1 MREKREPIVL
11 ENFGQK
17 IFGVIHIPEKT
28 PAPFVLFC
36 HGFTGTKIEPHRIFV
51 NTAESLT
58 KEGIGA
64 LRIDFRGSGD
74 SEGSFKDMTIEGEVS
89 DAMVALDYLSK
100 CDFVDKEK
108 IGILGLSMGGA
119 VASITSGKNP
129 LVKSCVLWAAVCHFD
144 IFFNRS
150 QEEIS
155 RIKDYGDFIDLGG
168 NPVGKKFLAEISN
181 VKPLEELKKTN
192 IPVLIIHGSG
202 DPVVPIQHAYDY
214 YNGLKDT
221 RQVELEIIEGADHT
235 FNSIEWEKKVIEKTV
250 KWFKET
256 LI

>member
-1 MREKREPIVL
+1 MLEKREPVIL

-17 IFGVIHIPEKT
+17 IFGVIHIPKNT

-51 NTAESLT
+51 NTAEALT
-58 KEGIGA
+58 REGIGA

-74 SEGSFKDMTIEGEVS
+74 SEGSFKDMTIEGEIS

-100 CDFVDKEK
+100 CNFVDKEK

-119 VASITSGKNP
+119 VASITSGRNP
-129 LVKSCVLWAAVCHFD
+129 LIKSCVLWSAVCHFD

-150 QEEIS
+150 PEEVQK
-155 RIKDYGDFIDLGG
+155 IKDYGDFIDLGG
-168 NPVGKKFLAEISN
+168 NPVGKRFLEEIKN
-181 VKPLEELKKTN
+181 IKPLEELKKRN
-192 IPVLIIHGSG
+192 IPVLIIHGNG
-202 DPVVPIQHAYDY
+202 DMVVPIQHAYDY
-214 YNGLKDT
+214 YHGLKET
-221 RQVELEIIEGADHT
+221 HKTQLEIIEEADHT
-235 FNSIEWEKKVIEKTV
+235 FNSIEWEKQVIEKTL

-256 LI
+256 L

>member
-1 MREKREPIVL
+1 MKERREPVVL
-11 ENFGQK
+11 ENLGQK
-17 IFGVIHIPEKT
+17 IFGVIHIPEKI
-28 PAPFVLFC
+28 PAPFVLLC

-51 NTAESLT
+51 NTAEALT

-74 SEGSFKDMTIEGEVS
+74 SEGSFKDMTVEGEVS
-89 DAMVALDYLSK
+89 DAIVALNYLSNS
-100 CDFVDKEK
+100 DFVDKER

-119 VASITSGKNP
+119 VASLTSGRND
-129 LVKSCVLWAAVCHFD
+129 LVKSCVLWAAVCHFN

-150 QEEIS
+150 PEEMQKI
-155 RIKDYGDFIDLGG
+155 RDYGDFIDLGG
-168 NPVGKKFLAEISN
+168 NPVGKKFLAEIIN
-181 VKPLEELKKTN
+181 IKPLEEIKKRK

-202 DPVVPIQHAYDY
+202 DLLVPIQHAYDY

-221 RQVELEIIEGADHT
+221 HKVELEIIEGADHT

-250 KWFKET
+250 DWFKNT
-256 LI
+256 L

>member
-1 MREKREPIVL
+1 MTENREPVVL
-11 ENFGQK
+11 KNQGQK

-51 NTAESLT
+51 KTAEALA

-74 SEGSFKDMTIEGEVS
+74 SEGSFKDMTVEGEVS
-89 DAMVALDYLSK
+89 DAMVAIEYLSQNNNL
-100 CDFVDKEK
+100 VDKEK

-119 VASITSGKNP
+119 VASITSGRNP
-129 LVKSCVLWAAVCHFD
+129 LIKSCVLWSAVCHFD

-150 QEEIS
+150 PEEVS

-168 NPVGKKFLAEISN
+168 NPVGKKFLSEIVN
-181 VKPLEELKKTN
+181 IKPLEEIKKRS

-202 DPVVPIQHAYDY
+202 DMVVPIQHAYDY
-214 YNGLKDT
+214 FNGLKDT
-221 RQVELEIIEGADHT
+221 HKVKLEIIEGADHT
-235 FNSIEWEKKVIEKTV
+235 FNSIEWEEKVIEKTV
-250 KWFKET
+250 NWFKET
-256 LI
+256 L